1 MGKLIGELPAYPTE
15 SDTKRRPR
23 KTYSL
28 FLFGGT
34 MCKEQR
40 KQTMQQALKR
50 LKKQIER
57 GEIDNPVEREKQL
70 RRAYGERN
78 VREGER
84 K

>member
-1 MGKLIGELPAYPTE
+1 M
-15 SDTKRRPR
+15 S
-23 KTYSL
+23 
-28 FLFGGT
+28 
-34 MCKEQR
+34 KEQR